1 MRSTKQKL
9 RATVLGVV
17 VELLE
22 LTTLCVRNVG
32 KTQKVL
38 KNNMA
43 SYKITINIEDDHEQE
58 IAREYIVSRD
68 KVFIKDWSEEIISIV
83 SNLELE

>member
-1 MRSTKQKL
+1 
-9 RATVLGVV
+9 
-17 VELLE
+17 
-22 LTTLCVRNVG
+22 
-32 KTQKVL
+32 
-38 KNNMA
+38 MA